1 MPGAVVPVTR
11 SPEGLP
17 IGVQVVAR
25 PWEEESVLAIL
36 QVIEQARG
44 LWKAPLAC

>member
-1 MPGAVVPVTR
+1 MPGAVVPVAK

-25 PWEEESVLAIL
+25 PWEEESALGIL
-36 QVIEQARG
+36 QVIEEARG
-44 LWKAPLAC
+44 DWQGPRDL